1 MIGMY
6 DFDLALVQTIMARV
20 ALERLP
26 TQTAQSKALDRRLE
40 RQQLRQLAAVRAKR
54 AEILGH

>member
-1 MIGMY
+1 MKMY
-6 DFDLALVQTIMARV
+6 DLDRALVDTIMARV

-26 TQTAQSKALDRRLE
+26 TQTAQSKALDRLLE
-40 RQQLRQLAAVRAKR
+40 RQQIRQREAVMAKR